1 MFYNIFDYEQAV
13 KQLLSAWYWDACSQ
27 LQHAED
33 APDIVKIGIFADTFS
48 LGAAGDWFSGPSSLF
63 GAISHLPY
71 ISTSPPLSR
80 VQHNINDQHQAAD
93 SASINT
99 KFR

>member
-1 MFYNIFDYEQAV
+1 M
-13 KQLLSAWYWDACSQ
+13 
-27 LQHAED
+27 
-33 APDIVKIGIFADTFS
+33 KIAIFADTFS
-48 LGAAGDWFSGPSSLF
+48 AGAAGDWFSGPSSLF

-93 SASINT
+93 SASITT
-99 KFR
+99 KCRWRPIKNLYLDYYFFD